1 MLVLV
6 QQLEIGFGS
15 GLLPG
20 AGPGQKPSGRTKN
33 KELGSSE
40 RLPHRQAMNT
50 CFWTAASLLP
60 FFMRHTSLPVGGPV
74 LLAVTPMFHPI
85 ELLLPLLLLV

>member
-6 QQLEIGFGS
+6 QQLEIGFGL

-20 AGPGQKPSGRTKN
+20 AGPGQNPSGRAKTRSWA
-33 KELGSSE
+33 GSETRS
-40 RLPHRQAMNT
+40 
-50 CFWTAASLLP
+50 WTAASLLP
-60 FFMRHTSLPVGGPV
+60 FFMRHTSLPVGGRV